1 MERSNWFLK
10 VYFTNVDAASTT
22 ENFVLLPPNYS
33 KLQIVCVL
41 VLNVFH
47 KTARTKEMMQNR
59 KDR

>member
-10 VYFTNVDAASTT
+10 VHFTNVDAASTT
-22 ENFVLLPPNYS
+22 ENFVLLPPNL

-47 KTARTKEMMQNR
+47 ETARTKEMMQNR